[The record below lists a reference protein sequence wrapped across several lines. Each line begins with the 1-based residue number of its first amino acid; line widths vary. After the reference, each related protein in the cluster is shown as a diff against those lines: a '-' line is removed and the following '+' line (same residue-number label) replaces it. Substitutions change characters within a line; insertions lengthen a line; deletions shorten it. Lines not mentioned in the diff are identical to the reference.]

1 MKTTSIFINDIKF
14 PLFFLFFFMFTTLDV
29 DKTVSAVLIETR
41 SQFHNSPC
49 FQSERPPIQEASSR
63 QASNRALLPP
73 VNGGLWEWL
82 LLERVVLL
90 VQGLPP
96 LGQQRSRRQ
105 GPGAVQEQCQ
115 TVRPTPLQERHHYEP
130 LCKGRLQR
138 CVGISDSFVHQY
150 FLECFNCSAEFQ
162 FQAVDLNWNC

>member
-1 MKTTSIFINDIKF
+1 MTLSSLCFS
-14 PLFFLFFFMFTTLDV
+14 FFLMFTTLDV
-29 DKTVSAVLIETR
+29 DKTDFSAVLIETC
-41 SQFHNSPC
+41 SHEFHNSPC

-73 VNGGLWEWL
+73 VNGGLWKWL

-90 VQGLPP
+90 VPGLPP
-96 LGQQRSRRQ
+96 LGQQCSRRQ
-105 GPGAVQEQCQ
+105 GPGAVQDQCQ
-115 TVRPTPLQERHHYEP
+115 TVWPTPLQERHHNEP

-150 FLECFNCSAEFQ
+150 FSECFNCSAEFQ
-162 FQAVDLNWNC
+162 KQTVDLDWTLNWNG